1 VARRP
6 PKKADP
12 PAAGAPAWMVTYSD
26 MVTLL
31 LTFFVMLLAM
41 ANFDDLV
48 RLNAVLESIREAL
61 SMGNFDVQL
70 SNDEDMATPWTSEPE
85 ANTDVQPVMAKL
97 REALAEHL
105 SDDLVRM
112 TQKQTE
118 IRIMLDERVLFG
130 PNETRIHPTAYGL
143 IGDLAAAVAEEPV
156 DIIAEGHTD
165 ATGTQ
170 KDNWQ
175 LSVDRAVSVVM
186 ALQETGPIPGE
197 RLEARGFSHY
207 QPADTTLGESSDWNR
222 RVEIVIHSDQRAA
235 YSAIEAVD
243 ELQGGTHGTKE

>member
-1 VARRP
+1 VARRRT
-6 PKKADP
+6 KKADP

-61 SMGNFDVQL
+61 SMGNFNVQL
-70 SNDEDMATPWTSEPE
+70 ANDDDMATPFTEEPE
-85 ANTDVQPVMAKL
+85 SNNDVQPVIAKL
-97 REALAEHL
+97 RESLAEHL
-105 SDDLVRM
+105 SDDLIRM
-112 TQKQTE
+112 TQTQTE
-118 IRIMLDERVLFG
+118 VRLQLDERVLFG
-130 PNETRIHPTAYGL
+130 PNETRIHPTAYAL
-143 IGDLAAAVAEEPV
+143 IGDLAAAVVDEEV

-165 ATGTQ
+165 ATGSQ
-170 KDNWQ
+170 RDNWQ

-186 ALQETGPIPGE
+186 ALQDTGPIPGS

-207 QPADTTLGESSDWNR
+207 HPADTTETDSSDWNR
-222 RVEIVIHSDQRAA
+222 RVEIVIHSNKRSA
-235 YSAIEAVD
+235 YSALEAVGN
-243 ELQGGTHGTKE
+243 LQGETHGSQE

>member
-1 VARRP
+1 MGRRRS
-6 PKKADP
+6 KKEAP

-61 SMGNFDVQL
+61 SMGNFNVQL
-70 SNDEDMATPWTSEPE
+70 SNDVDKATPFTDLPE
-85 ANTDVQPVMAKL
+85 SNSDVQPVMVKL
-97 REALAEHL
+97 RESLAEHL

-112 TQKQTE
+112 TQTQTE
-118 IRIMLDERVLFG
+118 IRIQLDERVLFG

-143 IGDLAAAVAEEPV
+143 IGDLAAAVVDEEV

-165 ATGTQ
+165 ATGSQ
-170 KDNWQ
+170 LDNWQ

-186 ALQETGPIPGE
+186 ALQDTGPIPGE
-197 RLEARGFSHY
+197 RLEARGYSHY
-207 QPADTTLGESSDWNR
+207 RPADTNQTTASDWNR
-222 RVEIVIHSDQRAA
+222 RVEIVLHSNQRSA
-235 YSAIEAVD
+235 YSAIDAVD
-243 ELQGGTHGTKE
+243 DLQGETHGSQE

>member
-1 VARRP
+1 MARRP
-6 PKKADP
+6 KKKADA

-61 SMGNFDVQL
+61 SMGNFNVQL
-70 SNDEDMATPWTSEPE
+70 SNDEDMATPWTEEPE
-85 ANTDVQPVMAKL
+85 SNTDVQPVMAKL

-105 SDDLVRM
+105 SDDLIRM
-112 TQKQTE
+112 TQQQTE
-118 IRIMLDERVLFG
+118 IRIMLDDRVLFG
-130 PNETRIHPTAYGL
+130 PNETSIHPSAYAL
-143 IGDLAAAVAEEPV
+143 IGDLASALAEEEV
-156 DIIAEGHTD
+156 SIIAEGHTD

-170 KDNWQ
+170 VENWQ
-175 LSVDRAVSVVM
+175 LSVDRAVAVVV
-186 ALQETGPIPGE
+186 ALQDTGPIPGR

-207 QPADTTLGESSDWNR
+207 RPSDTVQGESSDWNR
-222 RVEIVIHSDQRAA
+222 RVELVIHTDKRSG
-235 YSAIEAVD
+235 YSAVEAVN
-243 ELQGGTHGTKE
+243 EMQGGSNGAQE

>member
-1 VARRP
+1 MARRRT
-6 PKKADP
+6 KKADP

-61 SMGNFDVQL
+61 SMGNFNVQL
-70 SNDEDMATPWTSEPE
+70 SNDLTEATPATFDPE
-85 ANTDVQPVMAKL
+85 SNTDVQPVAVKL
-97 REALAEHL
+97 REALSEHL

-112 TQKQTE
+112 TQTQTE
-118 IRIMLDERVLFG
+118 VRIQLDERVLFG

-143 IGDLAAAVAEEPV
+143 IGDLAQAVAAEQV
-156 DIIAEGHTD
+156 DIVAEGHTD
-165 ATGTQ
+165 ATGSQ
-170 KDNWQ
+170 LDNWQ

-186 ALQETGPIPGE
+186 ALQDSGPIAGQ
-197 RLEARGFSHY
+197 RLEARGYSHY
-207 QPADTTLGESSDWNR
+207 QPADTSIDESSDWNR
-222 RVEIVIHSDQRAA
+222 RVEIVLHSNKRSA
-235 YSAIEAVD
+235 YSAIEAV
-243 ELQGGTHGTKE
+243 EGLQGGTHGSQE

>member
-1 VARRP
+1 MARRRK
-6 PKKADP
+6 KKADA

-48 RLNAVLESIREAL
+48 RLNAVLESIRDAL
-61 SMGNFDVQL
+61 SMGNFNVQL
-70 SNDEDMATPWTSEPE
+70 SNDFTEATPATFDPE
-85 ANTDVQPVMAKL
+85 SNTDVQPVAVKL
-97 REALAEHL
+97 REALSEHL

-112 TQKQTE
+112 TQTQTE
-118 IRIMLDERVLFG
+118 IRIQLDERVLFG

-143 IGDLAAAVAEEPV
+143 IGDLATAIADEQV
-156 DIIAEGHTD
+156 DVVAEGHTD
-165 ATGTQ
+165 ATGSQ
-170 KDNWQ
+170 LDNWQ

-186 ALQETGPIPGE
+186 ALQDSGPIAGQ

-207 QPADTTLGESSDWNR
+207 QPADTSQADSSDWNR
-222 RVEIVIHSDQRAA
+222 RVEIVLHSNKRSA

-243 ELQGGTHGTKE
+243 GLQGGTHGAQE